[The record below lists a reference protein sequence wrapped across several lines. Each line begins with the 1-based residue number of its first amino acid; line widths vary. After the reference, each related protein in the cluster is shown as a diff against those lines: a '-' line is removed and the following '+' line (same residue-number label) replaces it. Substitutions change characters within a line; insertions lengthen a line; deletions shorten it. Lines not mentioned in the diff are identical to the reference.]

1 MILGQLKIW
10 ARTTTYAALTQ
21 ETHFPRDCPRCE
33 CTHNC
38 QLGDNPDWLAF
49 LWQSFCCHWTPQ
61 KGEKRPDKNIK
72 RRRKL
77 CKHYSY
83 LLSLSIWDSNVL
95 YLLLI
100 LNSSAAETGRP
111 LLIPSGI
118 CNAMHCSGYVSYF
131 KFWVFV
137 PLAGCCSFP
146 VGGAIW
152 QVYCRRGR
160 GRHWQISLLCFFKML
175 CTALFYFSVLRFH
188 ISHQRTQVYCC
199 IVRERGRSPHPP
211 LFTFCLSIHAYTHPN
226 PCLYLYFSILLL

>member
-1 MILGQLKIW
+1 MTMT
-10 ARTTTYAALTQ
+10 R
-21 ETHFPRDCPRCE
+21 ETNVSRDCPRCE

-49 LWQSFCCHWTPQ
+49 LWQFFAVIEHKTKVMQALFIFTVSVNLRQQCF
-61 KGEKRPDKNIK
+61 IFA
-72 RRRKL
+72 
-77 CKHYSY
+77 SY
-83 LLSLSIWDSNVL
+83 FEFI
-95 YLLLI
+95 
-100 LNSSAAETGRP
+100 AAKTGRP
-111 LLIPSGI
+111 VLIPGGI

-131 KFWVFV
+131 KFWVLV

-160 GRHWQISLLCFFKML
+160 GRHWQISLLCFFKVL

-199 IVRERGRSPHPP
+199 IVREGGRSLHPP
-211 LFTFCLSIHAYTHPN
+211 LLTFCLSIHAYTHPN